1 MTTYQYQDQLQKLP
15 IPDLVQTCHN
25 YLKIL
30 KPLQTTKEH
39 LKTIQAVETFI
50 KDGSGKYLDS
60 ELRNYAKTRN
70 SYIEQFWYDS
80 YLNYDSPVVLNLN
93 PFFLLED
100 DPFNNETMSV
110 NPQIKRAASL
120 TLSSLKF
127 IRALKNETLPVDKLK
142 NGQPLCMY
150 QYSRLFGSA
159 RIPTDDGCVM
169 QLDSNSNHLVVMSK
183 SQFYWFDVLDS
194 NNNLIMSEQDLIVN
208 FTSIIHDSLNTPINE
223 IAKSSFGVLTTENRR
238 VWSKIRNS
246 DTIVKNENNHE
257 ILSIIDSSLF
267 ILCLDDLVLNDLN
280 DLSKNMLCG
289 LSILDKGVQVG
300 TCTNR
305 WYDKL
310 QIIVTQNGKAGI
322 NFEHTGVDGHT
333 VLRFV
338 SDIYTDSI
346 LSFAQSINGNSPSLW
361 NDSNNNSTYDE
372 SENLVTIPRKL
383 EWDLT
388 PDLSLALRFGETRLS
403 DLINQNEFKHL
414 EFKNYGSST
423 IKKMKYSPDAFVQMA
438 FQATYYAL
446 YGKVECTYE
455 PAMTKQFFHA
465 RTEAI
470 RTVSQESNLFI
481 RKFFDSNVENE
492 EKLKY
497 LSDACLNHSK
507 QTRDC
512 TNGNGVDRH
521 MYALFCIWKRYV
533 DDDISEDKGD
543 NNLDLNSVPSSSITS
558 TEMKNDDTILQSH
571 NQDGS
576 FSSQDSS
583 QQQGKRESIL
593 TLVDDDDDD
602 DDSASSDK
610 TIGNNSSTTI
620 KNKLKEIPAIF
631 GDSGWDKL
639 NNTILSTSNCGNPAL
654 RLFGFGPVSA
664 NGFGLGYILK
674 DDSISICASSKY
686 RQTERFLVTLESYL
700 NEIYKIFKIVNSN
713 DDNPAPIDTKLKT
726 SSSTSLASQPLIK
739 NVFPRKLSKSNS
751 LTPNKN
757 AAKNKVE
764 SNDSLNSSK
773 SSLNTLL
780 GGYGYFDMGE
790 DDIKSLGPSPE
801 PPFLNRNNS
810 GFSVREIGKK
820 LRLSEY

>member
-1 MTTYQYQDQLQKLP
+1 MTYQFQDTLQKLP
-15 IPDLVQTCHN
+15 IPDINETCQS
-25 YLKIL
+25 YLDVL
-30 KPLQTTKEH
+30 KPLQTEKEH
-39 LKTIQAVETFI
+39 LKTIKAVQNFI
-50 KDGSGKYLDS
+50 SDGTGKYLDGQ
-60 ELRNYAKTRN
+60 LRNYSVTRN
-70 SYIEQFWYDS
+70 SYIEQFWYDA

-100 DPFNNETMSV
+100 DPFNNESISV
-110 NPQIKRAASL
+110 NPQVKRAASL

-127 IRALKNETLPVDKLK
+127 IKALKNETLPVDTLR
-142 NGQPLCMY
+142 NGKPLCMY
-150 QYSRLFGSA
+150 QYSKLFGAA

-169 QLDSNSNHLVVMSK
+169 QSDANSNHIVVMSK

-194 NNNLIMSEQDLIVN
+194 SNNLIMSEQELIVN
-208 FTSIIHDSLNTPINE
+208 FTSIIHDSLSTPINE

-238 VWSKIRNS
+238 IWSKIRNS
-246 DTIVKNENNHE
+246 STILNNANNHE
-257 ILSIIDSSLF
+257 ILSIIDSALF
-267 ILCLDDLVLNDLN
+267 ILCLDDIKLDNLS

-346 LSFAQSINGNSPSLW
+346 LSFALSINSNSPSLW
-361 NDSNNNSTYDE
+361 ANDIVKPSSGDE
-372 SENLVTIPRKL
+372 SLVTIPRKL

-455 PAMTKQFFHA
+455 PAMTKNFFHG

-470 RTVSQESNLFI
+470 RTVSQESNLFV
-481 RKFFDSNVENE
+481 RKFFDSSVSNVD
-492 EKLKY
+492 KLSF
-497 LSDACLNHSK
+497 LSNACSKHSD
-507 QTRDC
+507 QTRKC
-512 TNGNGVDRH
+512 SQGKGVDRH
-521 MYALFCIWKRYV
+521 LYALFCIWKRYV
-533 DDDISEDKGD
+533 ASFDEDDDQF
-543 NNLDLNSVPSSSITS
+543 NNEGGLQS
-558 TEMKNDDTILQSH
+558 TEMVTDDTVVLDVSRDQRPSV
-571 NQDGS
+571 
-576 FSSQDSS
+576 
-583 QQQGKRESIL
+583 L
-593 TLVDDDDDD
+593 TLVNEAMEDDDDET
-602 DDSASSDK
+602 SSDK
-610 TIGNNSSTTI
+610 TIGDNHIHQDKIDDLRNR
-620 KNKLKEIPAIF
+620 LKEIPALF
-631 GDSGWDKL
+631 ADSGWDRL

-664 NGFGLGYILK
+664 NGFGLGYIIK
-674 DDSISICASSKY
+674 DDSISICAASKH

-700 NEIYKIFKIVNSN
+700 NEIYRIFKDVNSSTSVT
-713 DDNPAPIDTKLKT
+713 APIDTKIHNNNSHSGLNIIPKT
-726 SSSTSLASQPLIK
+726 PIPVRPTLTERDSSS
-739 NVFPRKLSKSNS
+739 LS
-751 LTPNKN
+751 
-757 AAKNKVE
+757 
-764 SNDSLNSSK
+764 
-773 SSLNTLL
+773 TLL
-780 GGYGYFDMGE
+780 GGYGYFDMGD
-790 DDIKSLGPSPE
+790 DDIKSRGQSPE

-810 GFSVREIGKK
+810 GFSIREIGKK